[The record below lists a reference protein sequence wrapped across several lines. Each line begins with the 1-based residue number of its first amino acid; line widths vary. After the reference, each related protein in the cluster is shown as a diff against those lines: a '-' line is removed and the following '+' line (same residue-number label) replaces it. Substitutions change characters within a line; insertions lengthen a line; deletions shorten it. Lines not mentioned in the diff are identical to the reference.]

1 MPMCSAS
8 RAARITL
15 KEKGIEFEAINEPVW
30 QRRIEFLKINPEAEV
45 PVILDDEGNAIIGY
59 MSLVYYLDDLKIG
72 ESLIGETPKD
82 RLEIRRLCKWLNHK
96 FNREV
101 INNIVEERV
110 FKSLRGLGHPS
121 SECLK
126 AGRSNLI
133 NHENYFE
140 WLLEKRTFLAGEFFS
155 IADIAYSAFLSSLD
169 YLSEVDWERIPET
182 KKWYASIK
190 SRPSFKDILK
200 EKIFTIPP
208 SKNYQNLD
216 F

>member
-1 MPMCSAS
+1 M
-8 RAARITL
+8 
-15 KEKGIEFEAINEPVW
+15 
-30 QRRIEFLKINPEAEV
+30 
-45 PVILDDEGNAIIGY
+45 PVILDDEGNSIIGY